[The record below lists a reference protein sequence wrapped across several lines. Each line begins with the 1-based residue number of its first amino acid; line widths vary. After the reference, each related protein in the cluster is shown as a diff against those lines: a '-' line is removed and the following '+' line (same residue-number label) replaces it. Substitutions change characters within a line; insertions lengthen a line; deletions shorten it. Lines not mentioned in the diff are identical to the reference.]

1 MKLGRGWTQS
11 SLGSALVQVLITPT
25 SLYMVT
31 ARSWDNRVDNR
42 CPASHIIRRQ
52 FLFLCQ
58 QRKCVS
64 RSSPFFKHNFPSH
77 LPHLLQL
84 GCDSFL
90 HGSLVVAVCCFN
102 LSLFT
107 LTGGY
112 NFHGVF
118 TARTCALV
126 PSAFRLSFYIWSF
139 MRSTACITW
148 CTAVTP
154 TSVGVTGPL
163 SYVTFYFA

>member
-64 RSSPFFKHNFPSH
+64 RSSPFFNHNFPSH

-112 NFHGVF
+112 NFHGVL
-118 TARTCALV
+118 RRGHV
-126 PSAFRLSFYIWSF
+126 RLYL
-139 MRSTACITW
+139 
-148 CTAVTP
+148 
-154 TSVGVTGPL
+154 PL
-163 SYVTFYFA
+163 SACLSIYGVLCDLLLALRGALL